1 MSDKQIELDVKKWL
15 DSEKAGIDTCGSY
28 EYCANCDKSL
38 ENPCARAYEKAT
50 TVEVPKAKRTCAK
63 KATTTATPA
72 KKTCAKKTAS
82 LECAVKVEAKKPA
95 AKKTTAKKTTAKK
108 TTTKKA
114 AK

>member
-38 ENPCARAYEKAT
+38 ENPCARAYEKAAIAA
-50 TVEVPKAKRTCAK
+50 PKAKRTCAK
-63 KATTTATPA
+63 KATTTTA
-72 KKTCAKKTAS
+72 KKTCSKKTAN

-108 TTTKKA
+108 ASK
-114 AK
+114 